1 MNYQMSRRERQIM
14 DIIFQ
19 RGKATAQQVMDD
31 LPDPPSYSAVRA
43 LLNTM
48 EKKGILKHKKES
60 RKYVYEPVVAEKKAR
75 KNALNHLLETFF
87 EGKPEN
93 LVASLLDQ
101 KDQGLESKE
110 IEEIRKMIH

>member
-1 MNYQMSRRERQIM
+1 MNESMSRRERQIM

-19 RGKATAQQVMDD
+19 QGKATAQEVLEA

-48 EKKGILKHKKES
+48 EKKGLLTHTKES

-75 KNALNHLLETFF
+75 TNALSHLLETFF

-93 LVASLLDQ
+93 LVASLLDPD
-101 KDQGLESKE
+101 DQGLDRKE
-110 IEEIRKMIH
+110 IEEIRKMIR